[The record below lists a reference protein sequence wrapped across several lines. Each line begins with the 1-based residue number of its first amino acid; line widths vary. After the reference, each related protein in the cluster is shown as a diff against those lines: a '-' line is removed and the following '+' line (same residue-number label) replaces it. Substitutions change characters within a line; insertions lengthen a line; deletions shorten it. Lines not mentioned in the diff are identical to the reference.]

1 MTIKYKIIVAVIG
14 LVLITLT
21 GFVSAMSF
29 NNNPVEE
36 IVRIGTNIGD
46 EAPDIIMNSPDGV
59 EMKLSDLR

>member
-1 MTIKYKIIVAVIG
+1 MTIKYKLIVAVIG

-29 NNNPVEE
+29 NNNSVEE

-46 EAPDIIMNSPDGV
+46 GLEI
-59 EMKLSDLR
+59 LL